1 MRTTVERVIGERV
14 FTIGQ
19 LGARQAVK
27 LFPLVAKAGKSFANI
42 TGDEMVDLTNGLIAT
57 VLVDG
62 KPLPGIFETEMQG
75 KMSQV
80 LQLLGECIEV
90 NYGDFSEGGPAVDPA
105 TQAGPP
111 SAG

>member
-1 MRTTVERVIGERV
+1 MRTTVERVIGERT

-19 LGARQAVK
+19 LGARQAIK
-27 LFPLVAKAGKSFANI
+27 LFPLVAKAGRSFTNV
-42 TGDEMVDLTNGLIAT
+42 TGDEMVELTNGLIAT
-57 VLVDG
+57 VLIDG
-62 KPLPGIFETEMQG
+62 KPLPSVFETEMQG

-90 NYGDFSEGGPAVDPA
+90 NYGDFSEGGPVAEPA